1 MLRYLSRMW
10 LNGIRNQ
17 TEAFAMVL
25 LMELSISKLTTTRK
39 TAFRQGV

>member
-1 MLRYLSRMW
+1 MLRYLSKIW

-25 LMELSISKLTTTRK
+25 LMDLPDRKLANFMKMLS
-39 TAFRQGV
+39 RQ